1 MLGEQEAVRSRARTE
16 ELRRRN
22 CELAGS
28 DGQDQRELRE
38 MIEIFQNQSL
48 QVMELKALLV
58 RYVMKVHCSVHPVEL
73 ELDCSVKCVVCN
85 VQCVVCSVSMLCVVS
100 SV

>member
-1 MLGEQEAVRSRARTE
+1 MLGEQEALRSRARTE

-58 RYVMKVHCSVHPVEL
+58 RYVMKVKYSVQPAEL
-73 ELDCSVKCVVCN
+73 EIDCSVRYVFCIM
-85 VQCVVCSVSMLCVVS
+85 QCVVCSVSM
-100 SV
+100 

>member
-1 MLGEQEAVRSRARTE
+1 MTWLPRNTELLRARTAAVLGEQEAVRSRARTE

-22 CELAGS
+22 RELAGS

-58 RYVMKVHCSVHPVEL
+58 RYVMKVNSVQRA
-73 ELDCSVKCVVCN
+73 VCRN
-85 VQCVVCSVSMLCVVS
+85 RS
-100 SV
+100 S

>member
-1 MLGEQEAVRSRARTE
+1 MRSRARTE

-22 CELAGS
+22 HELAGS

-58 RYVMKVHCSVHPVEL
+58 RYVMKVNSVQRA
-73 ELDCSVKCVVCN
+73 VCRN
-85 VQCVVCSVSMLCVVS
+85 RS
-100 SV
+100 S